1 MGEKTGLREDL
12 RSEIETLVASDGPD
26 DEVLN
31 EVVRRI
37 HEAHPSWDW
46 SGIYLLAGDVLVL
59 GPRTAPADHSRI
71 GIGEGVC
78 GTAVSEDRN
87 QIVED
92 VREVENYLACSL
104 HTRSEIV
111 VLIRDDDKIVGEFD
125 IDSDTVGAF
134 THEDE
139 ALLEEMGP
147 LISGRVASLAAREA
161 GCPPRGT
168 LPSACA
174 CQHACFAGLSARRLP
189 TSIEPDRRGRR
200 FHVRAGEAGTQK
212 PTARAEGSK
221 RADKRRRSLS
231 VPTRREAPC

>member
-1 MGEKTGLREDL
+1 MREKTGLREDL
-12 RSEIETLVASDGPD
+12 RSEIETLVASGAPD

-46 SGIYLLAGDVLVL
+46 SGIYLLTGDVLVL

-111 VLIRDDDKIVGEFD
+111 VLIKDDDKIVGEFD

-139 ALLEEMGP
+139 ALLEEMGL
-147 LISGRVASLAAREA
+147 LISGRVASLASREA
-161 GCPPRGT
+161 G
-168 LPSACA
+168 
-174 CQHACFAGLSARRLP
+174 
-189 TSIEPDRRGRR
+189 
-200 FHVRAGEAGTQK
+200 
-212 PTARAEGSK
+212 
-221 RADKRRRSLS
+221 
-231 VPTRREAPC
+231 